1 MAWRAAAR
9 YVAGGSVDDA
19 MRVVA
24 ELDAQGVTASIDQIG
39 ESVEDIRVARQVA
52 DDYVGLAGRLAD
64 TPRQQDCA
72 RRLSSV
78 GRPPTRHMSRSGW
91 LLRGHRLN
99 AVPTCESA
107 GQCRALC

>member
-64 TPRQQDCA
+64 TPA
-72 RRLSSV
+72 
-78 GRPPTRHMSRSGW
+78 
-91 LLRGHRLN
+91 
-99 AVPTCESA
+99 SA
-107 GQCRALC
+107 GLCPSPVVSWKTPDKAYVT